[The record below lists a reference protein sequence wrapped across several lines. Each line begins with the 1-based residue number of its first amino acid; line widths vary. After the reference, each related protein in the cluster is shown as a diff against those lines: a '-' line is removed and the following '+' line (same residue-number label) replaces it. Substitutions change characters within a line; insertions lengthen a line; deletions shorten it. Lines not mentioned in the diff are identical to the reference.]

1 MLQIASEIYLSTLGA
16 IFGVFSASLFA
27 IMLYL
32 FQKLPW
38 KFVLQI
44 GIPLL
49 VTVILTFISSITLG
63 FAVKSKTQ
71 EMMLLSLI
79 IESFSFVLLI
89 CSILMSLIVAVYN
102 FMRLSILDDFDNFN
116 FYQNLEGRKKETVPD
131 YIFTLLLAVFTHSL
145 IAMGNLIAIVVLIRE
160 IYPKN
165 FENFTKFL
173 NQEGVFHST
182 NS

>member
-44 GIPLL
+44 GIPLF

-63 FAVKSKTQ
+63 FAVKSKTH
-71 EMMLLSLI
+71 EMMVLSLI

-116 FYQNLEGRKKETVPD
+116 FYQNLEGRNKETVPD

-173 NQEGVFHST
+173 YQEGVFHST
-182 NS
+182 TS